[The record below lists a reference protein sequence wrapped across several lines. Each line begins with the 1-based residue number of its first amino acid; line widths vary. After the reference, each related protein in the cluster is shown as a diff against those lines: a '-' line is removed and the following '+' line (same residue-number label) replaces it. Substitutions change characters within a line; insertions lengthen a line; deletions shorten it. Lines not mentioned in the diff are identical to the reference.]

1 VYDVGDVEYEFIG
14 KNCNQYF
21 FVLEY
26 LIILLKKNINKYTH
40 IYMATMHGTKKKWQ
54 KISYFIHS
62 TST

>member
-26 LIILLKKNINKYTH
+26 LIILLKKILINIH
-40 IYMATMHGTKKKWQ
+40 IYIWLQCMEQKKKWQ